1 MKDVKVGVVGLPGNW
16 SSEELVTVLK
26 ERTGYGVL
34 IDMECVSM
42 DLVTNEVR
50 CGDLDLGTLDA
61 VIIKKLGAEY
71 SPDLQDRLE
80 ILRFLSETGVKF
92 FSHPESISLLLDRL
106 HCTVRLKQ
114 GGIPIPP
121 TVITENIDQA
131 EQAIKD
137 FGKVV
142 LKPLYTSKARGMKL
156 LECSRGLREELATYK
171 ASGNQIL
178 YIQKLV
184 PIPGR
189 DLGLVFLGGE
199 YLATYSRVAKKD
211 SWNTTTA
218 SGGKYESYSPSD
230 EVIELAR
237 KAQALFNLDFTCVD
251 LVEAP
256 DGPLVFEVSAFGGF
270 RGLLDAHD
278 MKASEIYSEYV
289 LNKITVGQNAI
300 KCT

>member
-1 MKDVKVGVVGLPGNW
+1 MDNIKVGVVGLPGNW

-26 ERTGYGVL
+26 ERTGYGIL
-34 IDMECVSM
+34 IDMECVFM
-42 DLVTNEVR
+42 NLTKNQVLF
-50 CGDLDLGTLDA
+50 GDLDLRTLDGI
-61 VIIKKLGAEY
+61 IIKKLGAEY
-71 SPDLQDRLE
+71 SPYLQDRLE
-80 ILRFLSETGVKF
+80 ILRFLSETGVKI
-92 FSHPESISLLLDRL
+92 FSKPESIALLLDRL
-106 HCTVRLKQ
+106 HCTVRLQQ

-121 TVITENIDQA
+121 TVITENIDVA
-131 EQAIKD
+131 EQAIQD

-156 LECSRGLREELATYK
+156 LENNKSLREELKAYK
-171 ASGNQIL
+171 CSGNKIF

-199 YLATYSRVAKKD
+199 YLATYSRVAQKD

-218 SGGKYESYSPSD
+218 SGGKYEPYSPSL
-230 EVIELAR
+230 EVIELAQ
-237 KAQALFNLDFTCVD
+237 KAQALFDLDFTCAD
-251 LVEAP
+251 LVETP

-270 RGLLDAHD
+270 RGLLDAHN
-278 MKASEIYSEYV
+278 MKAAEIYSEYV
-289 LNKITVGQNAI
+289 LNNITAEHNVI